1 MGKILSGYLMPHPP
15 IIIDE
20 IGGIEGRKAIKTIEG
35 CETIAKDIRN
45 KKPTTII
52 VITPHGPLFSD
63 AISISVSEEL
73 IGDFSKFGN
82 RRLKFNFKNNLKL
95 VNEIIEEAYR
105 QGIMIAKIDKNFAR
119 NYNIDANLDHGALV
133 PLYFVNKEY
142 TDFKLIHITYGLLS
156 PRELYKFGNILKEK
170 SIESEEDVVLI
181 ASGDLSHKLSYSGSY
196 GYSPYGVQFDKEI
209 VEILK
214 KGDFKSIVTF
224 DLGLSERAGEC
235 GLRSLMTL
243 AGFLDGFKIK
253 PELLSYEGPFGVGY
267 CNAIFHIIGENEK
280 DNTFEEIYHLEKK
293 KIQEIRNK
301 EDEFVK
307 LARNSLEY
315 YIKTGRIMEVPKD
328 LSSELLNQRHGAFVT
343 IKKDGTLRGCIGTIE
358 PTRANLAEEIIYN
371 AVSAGVRDPRFEP
384 VREEELPYLVYSVDV
399 IYPPEPVSSID
410 ELDAEKYGVIVSKG
424 FRKGLLLPNIE
435 GVDTPHE
442 QVKIALR
449 KAGIGEY
456 ENYKLERFQV
466 ERHF

>member
-63 AISISVSEEL
+63 AISISVSEAL

-95 VNEIIEEAYR
+95 VNEIIEEAYK
-105 QGIMIAKIDKNFAR
+105 QDIMIAKIDEDFAR
-119 NYNIDANLDHGALV
+119 SYNVDSSLDHGALV
-133 PLYFVNKEY
+133 PLYFINKEY
-142 TDFKLIHITYGLLS
+142 KDFQLVHITYGLLS
-156 PRELYKFGNILKEK
+156 PIQLYKFGNILKEK

-181 ASGDLSHKLSYSGSY
+181 ASGDLSHKLSYSGPY
-196 GYSPYGVQFDKEI
+196 GYSSYGVQFDKEI

-235 GLRSLMTL
+235 GLRSLMIL

-267 CNAIFHIIGENEK
+267 CNVIFHIIGENEK
-280 DNTFEEIYHLEKK
+280 DNTFEEIYDLEEK

-328 LSSELLNQRHGAFVT
+328 LSSELLNQRRGAFVT
-343 IKKDGTLRGCIGTIE
+343 IKKDGILRGCIGTIE

-410 ELDAEKYGVIVSKG
+410 ELDVEEYGVIVSKG
-424 FRKGLLLPNIE
+424 FRKGVLLPNIE

>member
-181 ASGDLSHKLSYSGSY
+181 ASGDLSHKLSYSGPY
-196 GYSPYGVQFDKEI
+196 GYSSYGVQFDKEI

-424 FRKGLLLPNIE
+424 FRKGVLLPNIE

>member
-63 AISISVSEEL
+63 AISISVSEAL

-95 VNEIIEEAYR
+95 VNEIIEEAYK
-105 QGIMIAKIDKNFAR
+105 QDIMIAKIDEDFAR
-119 NYNIDANLDHGALV
+119 SYNVDSSLDHGALV
-133 PLYFVNKEY
+133 PLYFINKEY
-142 TDFKLIHITYGLLS
+142 KDFQLVHITYGLLS
-156 PRELYKFGNILKEK
+156 PIQLYKFGNILKEK

-181 ASGDLSHKLSYSGSY
+181 ASGDLSHKLSYSGPY
-196 GYSPYGVQFDKEI
+196 GYSSYGVQFDKEI

-235 GLRSLMTL
+235 GLRSLMIL

-267 CNAIFHIIGENEK
+267 CNVIFHIIGENEK
-280 DNTFEEIYHLEKK
+280 DNTFEEIYDLEEK

-328 LSSELLNQRHGAFVT
+328 LSSELLNQRRGAFVT
-343 IKKDGTLRGCIGTIE
+343 IKKDGILRGCIGTIE

-410 ELDAEKYGVIVSKG
+410 ELDVEEYGVIVSKG
-424 FRKGLLLPNIE
+424 FRKGVLLPNIE

-449 KAGIGEY
+449 KAGIEEY

>member
-1 MGKILSGYLMPHPP
+1 
-15 IIIDE
+15 
-20 IGGIEGRKAIKTIEG
+20 
-35 CETIAKDIRN
+35 
-45 KKPTTII
+45 
-52 VITPHGPLFSD
+52 
-63 AISISVSEEL
+63 
-73 IGDFSKFGN
+73 
-82 RRLKFNFKNNLKL
+82 
-95 VNEIIEEAYR
+95 
-105 QGIMIAKIDKNFAR
+105 MI
-119 NYNIDANLDHGALV
+119 
-133 PLYFVNKEY
+133 
-142 TDFKLIHITYGLLS
+142 
-156 PRELYKFGNILKEK
+156 
-170 SIESEEDVVLI
+170 
-181 ASGDLSHKLSYSGSY
+181 
-196 GYSPYGVQFDKEI
+196 
-209 VEILK
+209 
-214 KGDFKSIVTF
+214 
-224 DLGLSERAGEC
+224 
-235 GLRSLMTL
+235 L

-267 CNAIFHIIGENEK
+267 CNVIFHIIGENEK
-280 DNTFEEIYHLEKK
+280 DNTFEEIYDLEEK

-328 LSSELLNQRHGAFVT
+328 LSSELLNQRRGAFVT
-343 IKKDGTLRGCIGTIE
+343 IKKDGILRGCIGTIE

-410 ELDAEKYGVIVSKG
+410 ELDVEEYGVIVSKG
-424 FRKGLLLPNIE
+424 FRKGVLLPNIE